1 MPCVYGPDA
10 DNHLHNLPRGPPLSD
25 SVFEDHWAPNFVEV
39 LANQFQTVHDES
51 EPSKSIRD
59 TPRNGGDAQAT
70 IHPLHRWA
78 KTPAPFDHNRRLLD
92 PPTPNLEETIKEQQ
106 MVKEALMRDWR
117 RNSDNPRGARERPRP
132 SNVEDEFQVFLPPAK
147 RAMHI
152 SPSKRRN
159 TVSTNSLP
167 NALAQPT
174 PDPSMKLATQSLP
187 IQHRQRYTTFCS
199 PPLHRGHDHSEKSSP
214 AELDQHRRHTSRAS
228 PDLTLIKK
236 ENRASPK
243 CEAKAVDLDD
253 ILNSRTADSEAS
265 IPERCLCDCG
275 GNALRCLRPNRPP
288 SPNTFFETFWAPN
301 FAYMLKTRL
310 DIARNCLEPSKRI
323 WWREEFGGCAP
334 DRRPLVSEIWSGNGD
349 DWGDLLRTSP
359 PPLYDLATIRRM
371 TGFQPSRNRQRSA
384 SLPNRPIRSL
394 DEFGGLPQ
402 ECKRPFNDALKSV
415 PLYES
420 GRKCERSIKQ
430 FADHCTNDG
439 QRRPLFREL
448 TVAQTAKPLKS
459 PTQYIPDKLPP
470 IKIPDLSKE
479 HSSFH
484 KRKQLTA
491 EEREELLRSAL
502 QKLEIIRLR
511 RQRRIELPLEQRK
524 LLPAENLSSTSKG
537 DSVKESQ
544 TSVEVMNKVTTTE
557 QLQPLNQSL
566 YQKIEAMKLKRNR
579 RHGVALFRQDR
590 LATDLLPPM
599 PQVHQIKE
607 LPRDIDDRS
616 KISEQN
622 NAEDACI
629 KQDVEATERRSITVM
644 T

>member
-1 MPCVYGPDA
+1 M
-10 DNHLHNLPRGPPLSD
+10 
-25 SVFEDHWAPNFVEV
+25 
-39 LANQFQTVHDES
+39 
-51 EPSKSIRD
+51 
-59 TPRNGGDAQAT
+59 
-70 IHPLHRWA
+70 
-78 KTPAPFDHNRRLLD
+78 
-92 PPTPNLEETIKEQQ
+92 
-106 MVKEALMRDWR
+106 
-117 RNSDNPRGARERPRP
+117 
-132 SNVEDEFQVFLPPAK
+132 
-147 RAMHI
+147 
-152 SPSKRRN
+152 
-159 TVSTNSLP
+159 
-167 NALAQPT
+167 
-174 PDPSMKLATQSLP
+174 
-187 IQHRQRYTTFCS
+187 
-199 PPLHRGHDHSEKSSP
+199 
-214 AELDQHRRHTSRAS
+214 
-228 PDLTLIKK
+228 
-236 ENRASPK
+236 
-243 CEAKAVDLDD
+243 
-253 ILNSRTADSEAS
+253 
-265 IPERCLCDCG
+265 
-275 GNALRCLRPNRPP
+275 
-288 SPNTFFETFWAPN
+288 
-301 FAYMLKTRL
+301 
-310 DIARNCLEPSKRI
+310 
-323 WWREEFGGCAP
+323 
-334 DRRPLVSEIWSGNGD
+334 
-349 DWGDLLRTSP
+349 
-359 PPLYDLATIRRM
+359 
-371 TGFQPSRNRQRSA
+371 
-384 SLPNRPIRSL
+384 
-394 DEFGGLPQ
+394 
-402 ECKRPFNDALKSV
+402 
-415 PLYES
+415 
-420 GRKCERSIKQ
+420 
-430 FADHCTNDG
+430 
-439 QRRPLFREL
+439 
-448 TVAQTAKPLKS
+448 KS
-459 PTQYIPDKLPP
+459 PTHYIPDKLPP